1 MVKKITR
8 LLALLL
14 FGFFI
19 VISLFLILSGK
30 NLSLG
35 EWFTLAIAI
44 GYYILEY
51 MTYKE
56 KKKNAQ

>member
-19 VISLFLILSGK
+19 VFSLFLILSG
-30 NLSLG
+30 NSLSYG

-56 KKKNAQ
+56 KKIKSQ